1 MDSKVSIKLVRLS
14 DNAEFLIDNT
24 VWAIPSDGLAGFG
37 DSEVTVNEDSLLYH
51 DGTVLMSTKME
62 AKDRTVKCYAIDVS
76 TNENLRDMA
85 LKFFHIKEEYKLIIK
100 YMGHERWCK
109 GIITHAKLS
118 EGNIYRR
125 VELMFNLHCFSP
137 YFYGMQ
143 EFGQDISGLTPM
155 NAFPYHSVAE
165 WGGHPCGIV
174 AGNSPIVI
182 NNAGDIDIG
191 PHFIIEFTSDYNQ
204 YISIFIT
211 NDSLI
216 DYHHGFDYGDKFNR
230 GDVLDLDF
238 SVVPP
243 KITKNGKNDMKH
255 SLSFN
260 NTLLGVKF
268 KRGENSIDFSP
279 EGAQSV
285 ARVTLYYNE
294 CYYMI

>member
-1 MDSKVSIKLVRLS
+1 MDSNVSIKLVRLS
-14 DNAEFLIDNT
+14 DNVEFLIDNT

-85 LKFFHIKEEYKLIIK
+85 LKFFRIKEEYKLIIE

-165 WGGHPCGIV
+165 WGGHPCGIL
-174 AGNSPIVI
+174 AGHRSIVI

-191 PHFIIEFTSDYNQ
+191 PHFIVEFTADYVEHIAI
-204 YISIFIT
+204 YIQ
-211 NDSLI
+211 NDSFVV
-216 DYHHGFDYGDKFNR
+216 YNHSFDYGDRFHK

-255 SLSFN
+255 ALLLK
-260 NTLLGVKF
+260 NTILDIKF
-268 KRGENSIDFSP
+268 KRGENSISFGPDS
-279 EGAQSV
+279 AQNV
-285 ARVTLYYNE
+285 ARATLYYNE

>member
-1 MDSKVSIKLVRLS
+1 MDSNVSIKLVRIS
-14 DNAEFLIDNT
+14 DNAEFIIDNT
-24 VWAIPSDGLAGFG
+24 VWVIPSDGLDGFG

-62 AKDRTVKCYAIDVS
+62 AKDRTVKCYAMNVS

-85 LKFFHIKEEYKLIIK
+85 LKFFHVKEEYKLIVE
-100 YMGHERWCK
+100 YMGHQRWCK

-118 EGNIYRR
+118 EGNIYRP

-143 EFGQDISGLTPM
+143 EFGQDVSGLTPM

-165 WGGHPCGIV
+165 WGGHACGIMTDYSSV
-174 AGNSPIVI
+174 II

-191 PHFIIEFTSDYNQ
+191 PHFIVEFTSDYNHH
-204 YISIFIT
+204 ISISIA
-211 NDSLI
+211 NDSFVA
-216 DYHHGFDYGDKFNR
+216 YTHTFDYGDKFNR

-255 SLSFN
+255 ALLFD
-260 NTLLGVKF
+260 NTILDIKL
-268 KRGENSIDFSP
+268 KRGENSIIFDRT
-279 EGAQSV
+279 AQSIV
-285 ARVTLYYNE
+285 RATLYYNE

>member
-143 EFGQDISGLTPM
+143 EFGQDVSGLTPM

-174 AGNSPIVI
+174 AGNRPIVI

-204 YISIFIT
+204 YIYIYIT
-211 NDSLI
+211 NDSFVN
-216 DYHHGFDYGDKFNR
+216 YVHGFDYGDKFNR

-238 SVVPP
+238 SVTPP

-255 SLSFN
+255 ALFFN
-260 NTLLGVKF
+260 NTLLDVKF
-268 KRGENSIDFSP
+268 KRGENSIKFEP
-279 EGAQSV
+279 EGARSA
-285 ARVTLYYNE
+285 ARATLYYNE